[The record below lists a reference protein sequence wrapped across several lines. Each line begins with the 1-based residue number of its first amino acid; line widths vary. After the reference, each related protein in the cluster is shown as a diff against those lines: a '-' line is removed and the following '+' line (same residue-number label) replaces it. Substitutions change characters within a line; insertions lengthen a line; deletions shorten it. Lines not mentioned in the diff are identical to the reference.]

1 MALEITN
8 STQQSLKFFRLA
20 SEIIICF
27 FIAMMSLIA
36 TRLNCHVFC
45 GRYIVFLPCKA
56 PVNKFLAFLQST
68 SLNLPDR
75 EISIL
80 AVACVDLCLNYQID
94 TKTEAVVV
102 QTDASRSQ

>member
-1 MALEITN
+1 M
-8 STQQSLKFFRLA
+8 
-20 SEIIICF
+20 
-27 FIAMMSLIA
+27 
-36 TRLNCHVFC
+36 
-45 GRYIVFLPCKA
+45 
-56 PVNKFLAFLQST
+56 NKFLAFLQST

>member
-1 MALEITN
+1 MADIL
-8 STQQSLKFFRLA
+8 FF
-20 SEIIICF
+20 
-27 FIAMMSLIA
+27 
-36 TRLNCHVFC
+36 
-45 GRYIVFLPCKA
+45 FLPCKA

-102 QTDASRSQ
+102 QTDASRIQ

>member
-1 MALEITN
+1 M
-8 STQQSLKFFRLA
+8 
-20 SEIIICF
+20 
-27 FIAMMSLIA
+27 
-36 TRLNCHVFC
+36 
-45 GRYIVFLPCKA
+45 
-56 PVNKFLAFLQST
+56 NKFLAFLQST

-94 TKTEAVVV
+94 TKTEAVVI